1 MAVKRRSF
9 AQARRAAGFTQESL
23 AERLRVDRTTVARW
37 ESGEYS
43 PQPWLRPK
51 IAEALG
57 VSLGALRELVDGA
70 GAAGTMGCTAG
81 VSTELVEAPDLSNG
95 ALLAEHDE
103 LTAAGC
109 EHDQLSQAME
119 LAGAYAETKAPRT
132 TTGLPQVPWSTD
144 QLAVST
150 AQAILAGFVKATG
163 VKLTEGLAEPLA
175 SLALL
180 SSITQIILGEWEDR
194 LYEQLKSVL
203 GEWIPTVNRREL
215 LRLLRWAATTLAAA
229 HVSGL
234 NTDEQE
240 RLARAV
246 ALPRRVDA
254 QVIDHIE
261 TMLQHCKRQ
270 EDALGPQAVLQ
281 TVLAQRQ
288 LVDGLLTEC
297 PDSLRPRLLSV
308 YSSMSTSVGGYFLDL
323 GDAARG
329 MHYKDQARAAAQ
341 EARNTELAI
350 YALCT
355 MSYYASLQGKAHTGV
370 DLAAAAQNLTAKT
383 DDHLLQSCV
392 AMEFGMAYAVDGQ
405 HKECLAEIDRALTR
419 LVVPADQQCP
429 ESPVYWFHEGLVA
442 SHQSDCLLRL
452 GKPAEAAASA
462 ERGLQMFDTS
472 LISDMAYC
480 TLHLGTAR
488 LHCGEIEE
496 AARVIGDGAVL
507 ASQSPSVRLTREARA
522 ARGRLEPWKDTRAVR
537 ELDERLA
544 GVGMGMGLGR

>member
-9 AQARRAAGFTQESL
+9 AQARRAAGYTQESL
-23 AERLRVDRTTVARW
+23 AEHLGVDRTTVARW
-37 ESGEYS
+37 ESGEYT
-43 PQPWLRPK
+43 PQPWLRPR
-51 IAEALG
+51 IAEVFGL
-57 VSLGALRELVDGA
+57 SLRELSELVDGVA
-70 GAAGTMGCTAG
+70 TTGSTAE
-81 VSTELVEAPDLSNG
+81 VSTPLVRAEGVPVPLAGCDQVPQLPATEL
-95 ALLAEHDE
+95 EHDWLRQE
-103 LTAAGC
+103 
-109 EHDQLSQAME
+109 ME
-119 LAGAYAETKAPRT
+119 LAEAYAETTAPRT
-132 TTGLPQVPWSTD
+132 TTGLPQVPWNTD

-150 AQAILAGFVKATG
+150 AHAILAGFVEATG
-163 VKLTEGLAEPLA
+163 LELAEGLAEPLA

-194 LYEQLKSVL
+194 LYEQLKHVL
-203 GEWIPTVNRREL
+203 GEWVHTVNRREL
-215 LRLLRWAATTLAAA
+215 LRLLRWAATTLAVA

-240 RLARAV
+240 RVARAI
-246 ALPRRVDA
+246 ALPRRVDG

-288 LVDGLLTEC
+288 LVDALLTQC

-308 YSSMSTSVGGYFLDL
+308 YSSMSTSVGGYLLDL

-355 MSYYASLQGKAHTGV
+355 MSYYASCQGKAHAGI
-370 DLAAAAQNLTAKT
+370 DLAAAAQNLATKT
-383 DDHLLQSCV
+383 DDHLLQACV
-392 AMEFGMAYAVDGQ
+392 AVEFGMAYAVDGQ
-405 HKECLAEIDRALTR
+405 HKECMTEFDRALAG
-419 LVVPADQQCP
+419 LAVPAEQRCP

-442 SHQSDCLLRL
+442 SLQSECLLRL
-452 GKPAEAAASA
+452 SKPAEAAVSA
-462 ERGLQMFDTS
+462 ERGLQLFDTS

-496 AARVIGDGAVL
+496 AARVIADGAVL
-507 ASQSPSVRLTREARA
+507 ASQSPSVRLTREVRA
-522 ARGRLEPWKDTRAVR
+522 ARVRLEPWKDIQAVR
-537 ELDERLA
+537 ELDERLV
-544 GVGMGMGLGR
+544 GVGFGV